1 MDCEGVGIA
10 ISVVSSGRRISL
22 MRQGTRELFPPL
34 GMLVFCLL
42 IVYCFWH
49 LPLFGL
55 VCVLFVSTAGALLVI
70 TI

>member
-22 MRQGTRELFPPL
+22 MRQGGGNFFHLWVY
-34 GMLVFCLL
+34 LVFCLL

>member
-22 MRQGTRELFPPL
+22 MRQGGRELSTS
-34 GMLVFCLL
+34 GYACFCLL